1 MATPETR
8 RQLLAAVAAC
18 DDKKG
23 EDTRILELDPAD
35 SGLAD
40 FFLIT
45 SATNDRQVVAIADE
59 IEMRLKK
66 EFGVYPASVEGRRQA
81 EWILLDYVDIVVHV
95 FLQEKRA
102 FYDIERLR
110 KSARSLTAGE
120 VDAQLGAELRSA
132 LAEKTRAVRKSAKAP
147 QAQKRAAKVSPGKSP
162 ATKATKPKT
171 PSAPT
176 SLKGESHVTAK
187 PAKKAASKA
196 AAKSSFKPGKEAKAK
211 VTAKA
216 ATPKVASKPAL
227 KSTKKSTATAPV
239 GVVAPRP
246 VRSSGKGGAANL
258 GAQPPIVKCEDPD
271 APGPVEGVR
280 FDNKDVVGAAPPIV
294 KCEDPDAPS
303 SVSLAASAATKVA
316 KNPAKAAVKKAAK
329 APAKT
334 PIKQAVK
341 KGSKGK

>member
-81 EWILLDYVDIVVHV
+81 EWILLDYVDIVIHV

-110 KSARSLTAGE
+110 KSARSLTPGE
-120 VDAQLGAELRSA
+120 VDAQLESELRSA
-132 LAEKTRAVRKSAKAP
+132 LAKKTLAVRKGAKTPPAP
-147 QAQKRAAKVSPGKSP
+147 KKAAKVSPGKSP
-162 ATKATKPKT
+162 STKATKPKT
-171 PSAPT
+171 PSVQT
-176 SLKGESHVTAK
+176 SPKGESNVTAK

-196 AAKSSFKPGKEAKAK
+196 AVPSSAKPSKQAKAK
-211 VTAKA
+211 VVAKA
-216 ATPKVASKPAL
+216 SAPKVALKPAV
-227 KSTKKSTATAPV
+227 KSTKKSTVAEPV
-239 GVVAPRP
+239 GALAPDFRD
-246 VRSSGKGGAANL
+246 RQDNL
-258 GAQPPIVKCEDPD
+258 GAKPPIVRCEDPD
-271 APGPVEGVR
+271 AP
-280 FDNKDVVGAAPPIV
+280 AP
-294 KCEDPDAPS
+294 
-303 SVSLAASAATKVA
+303 VSLAASAAVKTIQK
-316 KNPAKAAVKKAAK
+316 PAKKAAK
-329 APAKT
+329 APAKAAAKT
-334 PIKQAVK
+334 PAKAPGKAPIKQAILK
-341 KGSKGK
+341 RR